1 MEDATNI
8 KSSTREVKDDM
19 GSKIIIK
26 KEIKVVTTNVVA
38 TIKAMVI
45 RTIEVAPNTMAM
57 IEATTVDM
65 ASKTMVGDS
74 KTEDSNIILA
84 GAAEDIIPLT
94 IAAINML
101 VKSTY
106 QYGIPI
112 SIFTTN

>member
-1 MEDATNI
+1 MEDATN
-8 KSSTREVKDDM
+8 TREVKDDM

-45 RTIEVAPNTMAM
+45 RTREVAPNTMAM

-65 ASKTMVGDS
+65 ASKTMAMVGDS

-84 GAAEDIIPLT
+84 EAVEDIIPLT

-106 QYGIPI
+106 EYQY
-112 SIFTTN
+112 NY